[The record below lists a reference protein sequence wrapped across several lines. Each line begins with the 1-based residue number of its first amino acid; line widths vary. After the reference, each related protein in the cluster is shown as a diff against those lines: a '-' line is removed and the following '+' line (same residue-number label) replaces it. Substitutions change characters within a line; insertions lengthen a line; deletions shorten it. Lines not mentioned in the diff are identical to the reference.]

1 MLLMVFQRPRVAAAA
16 AVAGPAVNDLDV
28 QQNRVNAAQPDG
40 QAQASQSQA
49 SQSQAPPQ
57 AQLLSQI
64 IERLE
69 RLERQDHAP
78 MKSSEPADAT
88 VLTER
93 QLQALPQGQRVTTAE
108 AARLLG
114 HGSAVGLSSFL
125 CRHHYALGLVKRGVS
140 DQVAVY
146 GGVDAV
152 AGNRHQHSWPV
163 VSAAAFSQV

>member
-1 MLLMVFQRPRVAAAA
+1 MLLMVFQRPPVAAAA

-40 QAQASQSQA
+40 QAQA

-114 HGSAVGLSSFL
+114 HGSAEGLSSFL